1 MSSDIIT
8 SEDVLQDHRD
18 PLQDHQEEEE
28 DAFAEE
34 EEEVESAEFS
44 DVDAE
49 DVVEDVVAVPRDHLS

>member
-1 MSSDIIT
+1 M
-8 SEDVLQDHRD
+8 LQDHRD

-28 DAFAEE
+28 DAFAEEE